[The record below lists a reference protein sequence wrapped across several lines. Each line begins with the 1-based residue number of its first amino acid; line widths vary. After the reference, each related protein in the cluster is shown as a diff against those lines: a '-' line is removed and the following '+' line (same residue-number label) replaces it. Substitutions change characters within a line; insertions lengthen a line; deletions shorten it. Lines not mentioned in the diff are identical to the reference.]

1 MSIKYIPKVIEHF
14 KNPHSQ
20 GVIENPDAEALV
32 GSPTCGDQIAIYL
45 KINNDVIED
54 IKFESY
60 GCASNIATASIVTD
74 LAKGKTL
81 EEALSIKWTEAVQE
95 LGGLPPVKYH
105 CSVLAVDG
113 LRAAIKDYLRK
124 TGRLPEEELSSDLVR
139 EELYHVIY
147 PPQGLDI
154 VSLKRVKYIG
164 VDDGKVR
171 IEISFA
177 HDDPY
182 LQEIIDE
189 IKEKVSDLPGV
200 KDIEVVNQGRGD
212 L

>member
-1 MSIKYIPKVIEHF
+1 MSIKYNPKVIEHF
-14 KNPHSQ
+14 KNPHNQ

-32 GSPTCGDQIAIYL
+32 GSPACGDQIAIYL

-54 IKFESY
+54 IEFESY

>member
-1 MSIKYIPKVIEHF
+1 
-14 KNPHSQ
+14 
-20 GVIENPDAEALV
+20 
-32 GSPTCGDQIAIYL
+32 
-45 KINNDVIED
+45 
-54 IKFESY
+54 
-60 GCASNIATASIVTD
+60 
-74 LAKGKTL
+74 
-81 EEALSIKWTEAVQE
+81 
-95 LGGLPPVKYH
+95 
-105 CSVLAVDG
+105 
-113 LRAAIKDYLRK
+113 
-124 TGRLPEEELSSDLVR
+124 VR

>member
-1 MSIKYIPKVIEHF
+1 MSIKYNPKVIEHF
-14 KNPHSQ
+14 KNPHNQ

-32 GSPTCGDQIAIYL
+32 GSPACGDQIAIYL

-189 IKEKVSDLPGV
+189 IKEKVSDLSGV

>member
-1 MSIKYIPKVIEHF
+1 M
-14 KNPHSQ
+14 
-20 GVIENPDAEALV
+20 
-32 GSPTCGDQIAIYL
+32 
-45 KINNDVIED
+45 
-54 IKFESY
+54 
-60 GCASNIATASIVTD
+60 
-74 LAKGKTL
+74 
-81 EEALSIKWTEAVQE
+81 
-95 LGGLPPVKYH
+95 
-105 CSVLAVDG
+105 
-113 LRAAIKDYLRK
+113 
-124 TGRLPEEELSSDLVR
+124 R

-189 IKEKVSDLPGV
+189 IKEKVSDLSGV

>member
-1 MSIKYIPKVIEHF
+1 MSIKYNPKVIEHF
-14 KNPHSQ
+14 KNPHNQ

-32 GSPTCGDQIAIYL
+32 GSPACGDQIAIYL
-45 KINNDVIED
+45 KINNDAIED

-189 IKEKVSDLPGV
+189 IKEKVSDLTGV
-200 KDIEVVNQGRGD
+200 KDLEVVNQGRGD